1 MKRQT
6 LLFQQELLS
15 EMIGGE
21 EEKSCM
27 QRFGR
32 LMVHLV
38 AWVTC
43 LACIVLGAMA
53 IHYLSESNYE
63 VQQLLCTHTSPI
75 SGASEQ
81 LHCCSCYDAF
91 SQEDHR
97 NSSEQKHLPTTALTS
112 SFSFLADVLQ
122 SFIFL
127 SAGVTPAST

>member
-6 LLFQQELLS
+6 PLFQQELLS

-53 IHYLSESNYE
+53 IHYLSEANYE

-75 SGASEQ
+75 SGTSEQ
-81 LHCCSCYDAF
+81 LHCCSCSDAF
-91 SQEDHR
+91 SQEDHK
-97 NSSEQKHLPTTALTS
+97 NSPEQKTPSHHRLDFFFFLPGRRSTIYKFFVCWCYTS
-112 SFSFLADVLQ
+112 V
-122 SFIFL
+122 
-127 SAGVTPAST
+127 